1 MMIKS
6 STQFNTGHE
15 FLLGSVAGNIFI
27 CIHLL
32 AVEARLWYICHQI
45 VQKV

>member
-1 MMIKS
+1 MTKL

-15 FLLGSVAGNIFI
+15 SLLGSVAGNIFI
-27 CIHLL
+27 FIHHL
-32 AVEARLWYICHQI
+32 ALEARLWYICHQI